1 MHETIELSVALVNLA
16 LEKGTNQAKTA
27 YFLVLMPLSGIGAL
41 ASRLTD
47 QTLCKTFF
55 LWRRLSLPTIYS
67 RTPVIRTLKGNEK
80 EFELAEV
87 RVIGV
92 DWIFNLPC

>member
-1 MHETIELSVALVNLA
+1 MHETIELSVALVDLA
-16 LEKGTNQAKTA
+16 LEKGVNQVKTA

-55 LWRRLSLPTIYS
+55 MTTL
-67 RTPVIRTLKGNEK
+67 VITYYLQ
-80 EFELAEV
+80 
-87 RVIGV
+87 
-92 DWIFNLPC
+92 

>member
-1 MHETIELSVALVNLA
+1 MHETIELSVALVDLA
-16 LEKGTNQAKTA
+16 LEKGVNQVKTA

-55 LWRRLSLPTIYS
+55 L
-67 RTPVIRTLKGNEK
+67 
-80 EFELAEV
+80 
-87 RVIGV
+87 
-92 DWIFNLPC
+92 